1 VPPAGTTAC
10 DTASGR
16 KLFVGPGQTYSTI
29 RAAAA
34 AAVNG
39 DVVVISAGDYR
50 GDVTSW
56 RQSNLTICG
65 AGGRARLFADGQQ
78 AAGKGIWV
86 IGGSNVVVDS
96 IEFHDAKVPDQNG
109 AGIRAEGNGLTII
122 NSGFY
127 DGENGILGPDA
138 GDLTIIRSEFAR
150 NGFGD
155 GYTHNIY
162 VGPANKVNVVS
173 SFFHEAKIGHNFK
186 SRARETRIEN
196 SYFMDG
202 PSGTASYQVD
212 VPNGGTVVLRGN
224 MLQKGPRADNST
236 VINYGSEG
244 LRSGY
249 THTLELIHNTV
260 VSTYSGGAF
269 LAIVPGVTSVTL
281 TANLFAGTNSPAK
294 YIGGVSSSKV
304 VEAGNVTTTA
314 GNLTAP
320 TNIGAPNFWPTSTLI
335 DQTTLS
341 GVPDPTYITDAPTPY
356 SSRAIDS
363 SALRRVGAL
372 QSTP

>member
-1 VPPAGTTAC
+1 M
-10 DTASGR
+10 
-16 KLFVGPGQTYSTI
+16 
-29 RAAAA
+29 
-34 AAVNG
+34 
-39 DVVVISAGDYR
+39 ISAGAYT
-50 GDVTSW
+50 GDVASW

-65 AGGRARLFADGQQ
+65 VGGRARLYANGRQ

-86 IGGSNVVVDS
+86 IGGSNVVIDS

-162 VGPANKVNVVS
+162 VGPANKVTVTAS
-173 SFFHEAKIGHNFK
+173 YFHEAKIGHNFK
-186 SRARETRIEN
+186 SRARETRIED

-212 VPNGGTVVLRGN
+212 VPNGGTVLLRGN
-224 MLQKGPRADNST
+224 MLQKGPNADNST

-249 THTLELIHNTV
+249 THSLELIHNTV

-269 LAIVPGVTSVTL
+269 MAIVPGVASVAL

-294 YIGGVSSSKV
+294 FIGGVSASKV
-304 VEAGNVTTTA
+304 TETNNLVSAA

-320 TNIGAPNFWPTSTLI
+320 TNIGNPNFWPTGSLAG
-335 DQTTLS
+335 QTSLS
-341 GVPDPTYITDAPTPY
+341 GTPDPTYTADAPRPY
-356 SSRAIDS
+356 ASRAID
-363 SALRRVGAL
+363 ATAPRRIGAL
-372 QSTP
+372 QSPP

>member
-1 VPPAGTTAC
+1 M
-10 DTASGR
+10 
-16 KLFVGPGQTYSTI
+16 
-29 RAAAA
+29 
-34 AAVNG
+34 
-39 DVVVISAGDYR
+39 ISAGAYT
-50 GDVTSW
+50 GDVASW

-65 AGGRARLFADGQQ
+65 VGGRARLYANGRQ

-86 IGGSNVVVDS
+86 IGGSNVVIDS

-162 VGPANKVNVVS
+162 VGPANKVTVTAS
-173 SFFHEAKIGHNFK
+173 YFHEAKIGHNFK
-186 SRARETRIEN
+186 SRARETRIED

-212 VPNGGTVVLRGN
+212 VPNGGSVFLRGN
-224 MLQKGPRADNST
+224 MLQKGPDADNST

-269 LAIVPGVTSVTL
+269 LNIVPGVGSVKL
-281 TANLFAGTNSPAK
+281 IANLFAGTNSPAK

-304 VEAGNVTTTA
+304 TEADNLTSTA
-314 GNLTAP
+314 GSLTAP
-320 TNIGAPNFWPTSTLI
+320 TDISNPNFWPASALVG
-335 DQTTLS
+335 QTILS
-341 GVPDPTYITDAPTPY
+341 GIPDPTYASDAPRPY
-356 SSRAIDS
+356 STRAIDTTK
-363 SALRRVGAL
+363 ARRIGAL
-372 QSTP
+372 QSAP